1 MKAIFFLSVII
12 TNTVAVIAQSGYLDG
27 KFPLDSGNVWVYYG
41 YSYGF
46 DPYDFG
52 NETITIDT
60 IQYNIIYHRMTGTPM
75 YLRLR
80 DDGYFVQRLDS
91 SSINEPNNEQIFYKK
106 NAVIGDSW
114 TNTFGT
120 TNYTSVVTDTF
131 PAYIFDTV
139 VVGKNIYIDAYLN
152 IFNQVWTEEFGLL
165 YVEDFYGPLCYLA
178 GCIINGR
185 LYGDTSATLVEYEP
199 LTILPKNLELLQ
211 NYPNP
216 FNPITNIEYV
226 LPKESYVNLAVY
238 NSLGEEIA
246 VLVNEYQRSGKY
258 KVQFSTS
265 EINNLSSGV
274 YFYSLKTGNNIKT
287 KKMVFLR

>member
-1 MKAIFFLSVII
+1 MKTTAFFFFII
-12 TNTVAVIAQSGYLDG
+12 ATTVATYSQSGYLDG

-41 YSYGF
+41 YSYRF
-46 DPYDFG
+46 DPYDFS

-60 IQYNIIYHRMTGTPM
+60 IQYDIIYHRMTGTPM

-91 SSINEPNNEQIFYKK
+91 NSINEPNNEQIFYKK
-106 NAVIGDSW
+106 NAVVGDSW
-114 TNTFGT
+114 TNTFDT
-120 TNYTSVVTDTF
+120 TSYTSVVTDTF

-178 GCIINGR
+178 GCVISGR
-185 LYGDTSATLVEYEP
+185 LYGDTTTTSVEYEP
-199 LTILPKNLELLQ
+199 LSQLPETIELFQ

-226 LPKESYVNLAVY
+226 LPKESYVNLTVY
-238 NSLGEEIA
+238 NTLGEKIA
-246 VLVNEYQRSGKY
+246 LLVDEYQKSGRY
-258 KVQFSTS
+258 KVQFSFDRL
-265 EINNLSSGV
+265 NNLSSGV
-274 YFYSLKTGNNIKT
+274 YFYSLKTGDNMIT
-287 KKMVFLR
+287 KKMQLMK